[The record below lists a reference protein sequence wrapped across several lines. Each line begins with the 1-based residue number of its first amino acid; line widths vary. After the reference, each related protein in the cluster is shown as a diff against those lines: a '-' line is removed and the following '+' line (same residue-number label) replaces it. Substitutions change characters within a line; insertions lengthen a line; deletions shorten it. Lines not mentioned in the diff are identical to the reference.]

1 MPQAAA
7 QEHNHHVHAGSGR
20 APPAAAQRDVQISGK
35 EPGQGFVPALP
46 ELRNGHRAV
55 RLIKVGGKFK
65 IHHFSQS
72 QRHVAVAAEI
82 EIDLEGIGQHDQRG
96 ADRAQPG
103 DVAEAPVRHFSEG
116 VGNQHLLGKA
126 QRKQKQA
133 GRKILPLKPLSIL
146 VQKLRD

>member
-7 QEHNHHVHAGSGR
+7 QEHDHDIDAGSCR
-20 APPAAAQRDVQISGK
+20 ALSTAAKGDVQIPGK
-35 EPGQGFVPALP
+35 EAGQGFVPALP
-46 ELRNGHRAV
+46 EFRNGQGAV
-55 RLIKVGGKFK
+55 GLVKVGGKFK

-72 QRHVAVAAEI
+72 HCHVAVAAEV
-82 EIDLEGIGQHDQRG
+82 EINLEGVGQHDQSR
-96 ADRAQPG
+96 ADRAQSG
-103 DVAEAPVRHFSEG
+103 NVREAPVRHLAEA

-126 QRKQKQA
+126 QRKQEQA